1 MGWVVPSVLKGDG
14 YFIEEE
20 SLTLEDVII
29 SNFGNHLANDA
40 ILQGRRFRSST
51 QNQHVSLYWNTL
63 NDV

>member
-1 MGWVVPSVLKGDG
+1 VFLKGG
-14 YFIEEE
+14 VYFIEEK

-29 SNFGNHLANDA
+29 SNFGNHSDNDA

-63 NDV
+63 NNV